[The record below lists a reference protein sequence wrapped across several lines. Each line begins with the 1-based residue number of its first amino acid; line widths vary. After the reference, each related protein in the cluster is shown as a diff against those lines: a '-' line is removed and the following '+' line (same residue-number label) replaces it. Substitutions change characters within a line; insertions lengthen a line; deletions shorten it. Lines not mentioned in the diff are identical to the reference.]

1 MWIVEDTVPS
11 LHVAVHV
18 RSVLTVSVAMVRASQ
33 PSVVRYPSGWTTQLT
48 VTLVTY
54 QPLAPCVPYMIGVTV
69 PTVGCAGRPLALAGS
84 SEDDYTKARE
94 KEPAQAVPGTLRA
107 LASPQV

>member
-1 MWIVEDTVPS
+1 MRSPS

-18 RSVLTVSVAMVRASQ
+18 KSVLTVSVTMRPRIAALGRQVPERLDHPVDGDVGHVPAVGALRPVDDRRDRPDMLGRGASARARGQ
-33 PSVVRYPSGWTTQLT
+33 Q
-48 VTLVTY
+48 
-54 QPLAPCVPYMIGVTV
+54 
-69 PTVGCAGRPLALAGS
+69 
-84 SEDDYTKARE
+84 EDDYTKARE